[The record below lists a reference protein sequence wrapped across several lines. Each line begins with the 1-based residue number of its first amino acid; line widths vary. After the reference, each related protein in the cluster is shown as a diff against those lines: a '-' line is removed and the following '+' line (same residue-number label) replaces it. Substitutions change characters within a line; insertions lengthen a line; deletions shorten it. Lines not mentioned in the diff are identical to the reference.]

1 MPKNR
6 VPVVVKHMTIAILK
20 KGGIDG
26 DTEEAQFI
34 SAWNIARFRLA
45 QYGHLTPESEK
56 GPPSNI
62 KLTSKGKKL
71 ETKHLREGGRP
82 QKENL
87 FDRLFEA
94 IDEEDLL
101 GRD

>member
-20 KGGIDG
+20 KGGIEG

-34 SAWNIARFRLA
+34 SAWNIARFRLVE
-45 QYGHLTPESEK
+45 YGHLTPESYP
-56 GPPSNI
+56 GPPDKI

-87 FDRLFEA
+87 FDRLFESVA
-94 IDEEDLL
+94 EEDLL
-101 GRD
+101 GKE